1 MSLKRKDL
9 LSLAPLTVDEIALIL
24 ETADSFK
31 EVTGREI
38 KKVPALRG
46 RTVVNL
52 FFEPSTITRTS
63 FELAAKRLSAD
74 VINFSP
80 SASSVVKGETL
91 LDTARNIEAMQA
103 DIIVLRHSSA
113 GAAETLARGV
123 KSSVINAG
131 DGWHEHPTQAL
142 LDLYTI
148 RERGMQ
154 FKGLRVAIV
163 GDVSHSRVA
172 RSNIYALTKL
182 GAEVRVVGPPT
193 MMPWGI
199 EKLGASVYHDMDE
212 GLRGANVIMMLRLQL
227 ERQGRAM
234 FPTIREYSR
243 LYGLTA
249 ERVRL
254 ADSGAIVMHPGP
266 MNRGLEIAADAAD
279 AAQSLV
285 LDQVSAGVAVRM
297 SVLYHLLAGNNYE
310 REDTSE
316 ARARHEAS
324 RSAGIGTGGK
334 EGQP

>member
-9 LSLAPLTVDEIALIL
+9 LSLAPLSVDEIRLVL
-24 ETADSFK
+24 DTADSFK

-46 RTVVNL
+46 KTVVNL
-52 FFEPSTITRTS
+52 FFEPSTRTRTS

-80 SASSVVKGETL
+80 SSSSVVKGETL

-113 GAAETLARGV
+113 GAAETLANGV

-148 RERGMQ
+148 RQRGMN
-154 FKGLRVAIV
+154 FHGLRVAIV

-172 RSNIYALTKL
+172 RSNIYALLKL

-193 MMPWGI
+193 MMPRSV
-199 EKLGASVYHDMDE
+199 ERLGAKVYYDMDK
-212 GLRGANVIMMLRLQL
+212 GLRDVNVIMMLRLQL
-227 ERQGRAM
+227 ERQGRAQ
-234 FPTIREYSR
+234 FHTIREYSR

-249 ERVRL
+249 DRVRL
-254 ADSGAIVMHPGP
+254 ADAGAIVMHPGP
-266 MNRGLEIAADAAD
+266 INRGVEIAPDVAD
-279 AAQSLV
+279 SLSSV
-285 LDQVSAGVAVRM
+285 ILDQVANGVAVRM
-297 SVLYHLLAGNNYE
+297 GILYLMSG
-310 REDTSE
+310 
-316 ARARHEAS
+316 AS
-324 RSAGIGTGGK
+324 L
-334 EGQP
+334 

>member
-9 LSLAPLTVDEIALIL
+9 TSIAALSTDEITLIL

-46 RTVVNL
+46 KTVVNF
-52 FFEPSTITRTS
+52 FFEPSTRTRTS

-80 SASSVVKGETL
+80 SSSSVVKGETL

-103 DIIVLRHSSA
+103 DIIVLRHPAA

-142 LDLYTI
+142 LDLYTL
-148 RERGMQ
+148 REKGLT

-163 GDVSHSRVA
+163 GDIAHSRVA

-182 GAEVRVVGPPT
+182 GAEVRAVGPPT
-193 MMPWGI
+193 MIPAGLD
-199 EKLGASVYHDMDE
+199 KLGVRVYYNLDE
-212 GLRGANVIMMLRLQL
+212 ALQGVDAIMMLRLQL
-227 ERQGRAM
+227 ERQGRAL

-249 ERVRL
+249 ERLKL
-254 ADSGAIVMHPGP
+254 AEAGALVMHPGP
-266 MNRGLEIAADAAD
+266 INRGVEIAPEVAD
-279 AAQSLV
+279 SFSSV
-285 LDQVSAGVAVRM
+285 ILDQVSNGVAVRM
-297 SVLYHLLAGNNYE
+297 GILYLL
-310 REDTSE
+310 S
-316 ARARHEAS
+316 
-324 RSAGIGTGGK
+324 GTA
-334 EGQP
+334 

>member
-9 LSLAPLTVDEIALIL
+9 LSLASLSADEITLIL

-46 RTVVNL
+46 KTVVNL
-52 FFEPSTITRTS
+52 FFEPSTRTRTS

-74 VINFSP
+74 VINFAP
-80 SASSVVKGETL
+80 SSSSVVKGETL

-113 GAAETLARGV
+113 GAAETLAQGV

-148 RERGMQ
+148 RQRGMN
-154 FKGLRVAIV
+154 FRGLRVAIV
-163 GDVSHSRVA
+163 GDVAHSRVA
-172 RSNIYALTKL
+172 RSNIYALVKL
-182 GAEVRVVGPPT
+182 GAEVRLVGPPT
-193 MMPWGI
+193 MMPWGV
-199 EKLGASVYHDMDE
+199 ERLGAKVYYDMNA
-212 GLRGANVIMMLRLQL
+212 GLRDVNVIMMLRLQL
-227 ERQGRAM
+227 ERQGRAL

-254 ADSGAIVMHPGP
+254 ADSGVIVMHPGP
-266 MNRGLEIAADAAD
+266 INRGVEIAPDVAD
-279 AAQSLV
+279 SLSSV
-285 LDQVSAGVAVRM
+285 ILDQVANGVAVRM
-297 SVLYHLLAGNNYE
+297 GILYLMSGAN
-310 REDTSE
+310 
-316 ARARHEAS
+316 
-324 RSAGIGTGGK
+324 
-334 EGQP
+334 

>member
-9 LSLAPLTVDEIALIL
+9 LSLAPLSVDEIMLVL

-46 RTVVNL
+46 KTVVNL
-52 FFEPSTITRTS
+52 FFEPSTRTRTS

-80 SASSVVKGETL
+80 SSSSVVKGETL

-113 GAAETLARGV
+113 GAAETLAHGV
-123 KSSVINAG
+123 KSAVINAG

-148 RERGMQ
+148 RQRGMN
-154 FKGLRVAIV
+154 FNGLRVAIV

-172 RSNIYALTKL
+172 RSNIYALIKL
-182 GAEVRVVGPPT
+182 GAEVHLVGPPT
-193 MMPWGI
+193 MMPSHV
-199 EKLGASVYHDMDE
+199 EKLGAKVYYNMDE
-212 GLRGANVIMMLRLQL
+212 GLRGVHVIMMLRLQL
-227 ERQGRAM
+227 ERQGRAQ

-254 ADSGAIVMHPGP
+254 ADAGAIVMHPGP
-266 MNRGLEIAADAAD
+266 INRGVEIAPDVAD
-279 AAQSLV
+279 SLSSV
-285 LDQVSAGVAVRM
+285 ILDQVANGVAVRM
-297 SVLYHLLAGNNYE
+297 GILYLMSGAN
-310 REDTSE
+310 S
-316 ARARHEAS
+316 
-324 RSAGIGTGGK
+324 
-334 EGQP
+334 

>member
-9 LSLAPLTVDEIALIL
+9 LSLASLSVDEIMLVL

-46 RTVVNL
+46 KTVVNL
-52 FFEPSTITRTS
+52 FFEPSTRTRTS

-80 SASSVVKGETL
+80 SSSSVVKGETL

-113 GAAETLARGV
+113 GAAETLAHGV

-148 RERGMQ
+148 RQRGMN
-154 FKGLRVAIV
+154 FNGLRVAIV

-172 RSNIYALTKL
+172 RSNIYALIKL
-182 GAEVRVVGPPT
+182 GAEVRLVGPPT
-193 MMPWGI
+193 MMPSRV
-199 EKLGASVYHDMDE
+199 EKLGPKVFYNMDE
-212 GLRGANVIMMLRLQL
+212 GLRDVHVIMMLRLQL
-227 ERQGRAM
+227 ERQGRAQ

-254 ADSGAIVMHPGP
+254 ADAGAIVMHPGP
-266 MNRGLEIAADAAD
+266 INRGVEIAPDVAD
-279 AAQSLV
+279 SLSSV
-285 LDQVSAGVAVRM
+285 ILDQVANGVAVRM
-297 SVLYHLLAGNNYE
+297 GILYLMSGAN
-310 REDTSE
+310 
-316 ARARHEAS
+316 
-324 RSAGIGTGGK
+324 
-334 EGQP
+334 

>member
-9 LSLAPLTVDEIALIL
+9 TSIASLSPDEIVLIL

-46 RTVVNL
+46 KTVVNF
-52 FFEPSTITRTS
+52 FFEPSTRTRTS

-80 SASSVVKGETL
+80 SSSSVVKGETL

-103 DIIVLRHSSA
+103 DIIVLRHPAA

-142 LDLYTI
+142 LDLFTI
-148 RERGMQ
+148 REKGLV

-163 GDVSHSRVA
+163 GDIAHSRVA

-182 GAEVRVVGPPT
+182 GAEVLAVGPPT
-193 MMPWGI
+193 MMPASL
-199 EKLGASVYHDMDE
+199 EKLGVRVHYNLDE
-212 GLRGANVIMMLRLQL
+212 ALRGVDVIMMLRLQL
-227 ERQGRAM
+227 ERQGRAL
-234 FPTIREYSR
+234 FPTIREYSN

-249 ERVRL
+249 ERLRL
-254 ADSGAIVMHPGP
+254 AAPGALVMHPGP
-266 MNRGLEIAADAAD
+266 INRGVEIAPDVAD
-279 AAQSLV
+279 SFSSV
-285 LDQVSAGVAVRM
+285 ILDQVSNGVAVRM
-297 SVLYHLLAGNNYE
+297 GILYLLSG
-310 REDTSE
+310 
-316 ARARHEAS
+316 AS
-324 RSAGIGTGGK
+324 
-334 EGQP
+334 

>member
-9 LSLAPLTVDEIALIL
+9 LSLAPLAVDEIMLVL
-24 ETADSFK
+24 DTADSFK

-46 RTVVNL
+46 KTVVNL
-52 FFEPSTITRTS
+52 FFEPSTRTRTS

-80 SASSVVKGETL
+80 SSSSVVKGETL

-113 GAAETLARGV
+113 GAAETLANGV

-148 RERGMQ
+148 RQRGMN
-154 FKGLRVAIV
+154 FRGLRVAIV

-172 RSNIYALTKL
+172 RSNIYALLKL
-182 GAEVRVVGPPT
+182 GAEVRLVGPPT
-193 MMPWGI
+193 MMPRDV
-199 EKLGASVYHDMDE
+199 EKLGAKVYYNMDE
-212 GLRGANVIMMLRLQL
+212 GLRDVHVIMMLRLQL
-227 ERQGRAM
+227 ERQGRAQ

-254 ADSGAIVMHPGP
+254 ADAGAIVMHPGP
-266 MNRGLEIAADAAD
+266 INRGVEIAPDVAD
-279 AAQSLV
+279 SLSSV
-285 LDQVSAGVAVRM
+285 ILDQVANGVAVRM
-297 SVLYHLLAGNNYE
+297 GILYLMSGAN
-310 REDTSE
+310 
-316 ARARHEAS
+316 
-324 RSAGIGTGGK
+324 
-334 EGQP
+334 